1 MLASVSTIYRL
12 HYGAVSITLWSC
24 IDYIMEL
31 YRLHYGAVSITL
43 WSCINYIMELYRLHY
58 GAVSITLW
66 SCIDYIM
73 ELYRLHYGA
82 VSIALWSCIDYIM
95 ELFWWYFGFSFY
107 YQLDVHSW
115 CPILMS
121 NLTILFLTKSMVIH
135 LLYYGNC
142 RRHWNIC
149 ITENDVRYEIPSYH
163 EYHRSSS

>member
-24 IDYIMEL
+24 SDGIFVF
-31 YRLHYGAVSITL
+31 HFIT
-43 WSCINYIMELYRLHY
+43 S
-58 GAVSITLW
+58 
-66 SCIDYIM
+66 
-73 ELYRLHYGA
+73 
-82 VSIALWSCIDYIM
+82 
-95 ELFWWYFGFSFY
+95 
-107 YQLDVHSW
+107 
-115 CPILMS
+115 LMS

-142 RRHWNIC
+142 RRHWNVC

>member
-1 MLASVSTIYRL
+1 MLRYIKLVLARYLLSKCMHIAGVEGYWCL
-12 HYGAVSITLWSC
+12 HQFLRF

-43 WSCINYIMELYRLHY
+43 WSCIGYIMELYRLHY
-58 GAVSITLW
+58 GAVL
-66 SCIDYIM
+66 M
-73 ELYRLHYGA
+73 
-82 VSIALWSCIDYIM
+82 V
-95 ELFWWYFGFSFY
+95 FWFFI
-107 YQLDVHSW
+107 LLPAW

-142 RRHWNIC
+142 RYHWNVC